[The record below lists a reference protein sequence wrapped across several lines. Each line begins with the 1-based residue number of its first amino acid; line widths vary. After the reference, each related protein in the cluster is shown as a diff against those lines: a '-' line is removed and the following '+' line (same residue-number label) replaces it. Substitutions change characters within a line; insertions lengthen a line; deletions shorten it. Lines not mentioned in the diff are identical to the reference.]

1 MIRTILLSLA
11 IALTAL
17 PASARE
23 TVEMRAEE
31 SATAL
36 AIPTPDVGLAIG
48 QTVPHVELVRTH
60 GVIADLPELM
70 GEKGAAIVFVRSVD
84 WCPYCQKQ
92 LKQIDEIA
100 GELSELGWPL
110 VAVSYDDSELLAEFS
125 EKHGL
130 SYEFAS
136 DPESQ
141 AIKDFNLLNEGM
153 TPGSRYYGVPHPA
166 IFFVDTDRSVRAV
179 LREESYKDRPAMEIV
194 LHIAAQL

>member
-31 SATAL
+31 GGTAP

>member
-31 SATAL
+31 SATAP

>member
-11 IALTAL
+11 VALSVSAATAL
-17 PASARE
+17 E
-23 TVEMRAEE
+23 TVEMRAETDV
-31 SATAL
+31 SSP

-48 QTVPHVELVRTH
+48 QTVPPVELVRTD
-60 GVIADLPELM
+60 GAKADLPDLM
-70 GEKGAAIVFVRSVD
+70 GEQGVALVFVRSAD

-92 LKQIDEIA
+92 LKQIDDIA
-100 GELSELGWPL
+100 GQLSELGWPL
-110 VAVSYDDSELLAEFS
+110 VAVSYDDSDLLAEFS
-125 EKHGL
+125 EKHDL
-130 SYEFAS
+130 SYELAS

-141 AIKDFNLLNEGM
+141 AIMGFNLLNEDM

-179 LREESYKDRPAMEIV
+179 LREESYKDRPAMELV

>member
-31 SATAL
+31 SATAP

-70 GEKGAAIVFVRSVD
+70 GEKGAAIVLVRSVD

>member
-1 MIRTILLSLA
+1 MIRTILPSLA
-11 IALTAL
+11 IALTVL

-31 SATAL
+31 SATAP

>member
-1 MIRTILLSLA
+1 M
-11 IALTAL
+11 
-17 PASARE
+17 
-23 TVEMRAEE
+23 
-31 SATAL
+31 
-36 AIPTPDVGLAIG
+36 
-48 QTVPHVELVRTH
+48 
-60 GVIADLPELM
+60 
-70 GEKGAAIVFVRSVD
+70 
-84 WCPYCQKQ
+84 
-92 LKQIDEIA
+92 
-100 GELSELGWPL
+100 
-110 VAVSYDDSELLAEFS
+110 AVSYDDSELLAEFS

>member
-1 MIRTILLSLA
+1 MIRTILPSLA

-31 SATAL
+31 SATAP

-48 QTVPHVELVRTH
+48 QTVPHVELVRAD

-70 GEKGAAIVFVRSVD
+70 GERGAAIVFVRSVD